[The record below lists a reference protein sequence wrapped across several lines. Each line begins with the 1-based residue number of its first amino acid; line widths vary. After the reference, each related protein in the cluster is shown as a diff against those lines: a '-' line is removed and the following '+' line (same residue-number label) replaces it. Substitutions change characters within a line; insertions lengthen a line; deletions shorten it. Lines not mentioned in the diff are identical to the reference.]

1 MRKVDL
7 PGSDMR
13 QPRNDKGD
21 ARDSKTAKTSDLR
34 LATRHLRE
42 NRYGGRDLYRRA
54 KIAP

>member
-13 QPRNDKGD
+13 QPRNDKGMHGK
-21 ARDSKTAKTSDLR
+21 AEVKTSDLR